1 MTLLFYLC
9 IVMLVYAYVGF
20 PAVLAARALVSRQER
35 ITPGSEAPA
44 ISVLLPV
51 YNGGAALEARVHQ
64 LLGLDYPEDRL
75 ELLVIS
81 DGSTDGTNEILQ
93 DLQLQDPRLVSVI
106 LHERM
111 GKEVALNAGIDRARH
126 DLLVF
131 VDVGVEVAPD
141 ALRRLMAVF
150 ADERVG
156 VATGIDESVPTSDST
171 VVQTAGLYT
180 RYEIAVRRLES
191 RLGSLFVVN
200 GCFFAARRHLCLGM
214 EPWVTVDMWVPIQ
227 SIRQGYL
234 VVLEEGARARVPTT
248 RDLGGEFQRR
258 VRTFHRGMT
267 TYIAA
272 FDLANPARY
281 GWIAIEYLSHK
292 LARWLVPLWLV
303 GLAAS
308 SIVLA
313 SESPLA
319 TIALVGQIGCYGLA
333 VAGLV
338 QVVPA
343 SLRRVADVCGFYLLV
358 NTALVVSWWHVIRGK
373 RVTHWQP
380 TGR

>member
-1 MTLLFYLC
+1 
-9 IVMLVYAYVGF
+9 MLVYAYVGF
-20 PAVLAARALVSRQER
+20 PAVLAARALVTRQER
-35 ITPGSEAPA
+35 LTLGGEVPA
-44 ISVLLPV
+44 ISILLPV
-51 YNGGAALEARVHQ
+51 YNGSAVLGARIHQ
-64 LLGLDYPEDRL
+64 LLSLDYPEDRL

-93 DLQLQDPRLVSVI
+93 SLRDPRLVPVI
-106 LHERM
+106 LPERK
-111 GKEVALNAGIDRARH
+111 GKEVALNAGIDRAHH

-131 VDVGVEVAPD
+131 IDLGVEVAPE

-156 VATGIDESVPTSDST
+156 VATGVDESMPTSDST

-214 EPWVTVDMWVPIQ
+214 EPWVTVDMWVPVQ
-227 SIRQGYL
+227 AIRQGYL
-234 VVLEEGARARVPTT
+234 VVLEEGAIARVPTT
-248 RDLGGEFQRR
+248 RDVGGEFQRR

-267 TYIAA
+267 TYLAA
-272 FDLANPARY
+272 FDLANPVRH

-303 GLAAS
+303 GLVAS
-308 SIVLA
+308 SIALA

-319 TIALVGQIGCYGLA
+319 TAALLGQIGCYGLA
-333 VAGLV
+333 VAALV
-338 QVVPA
+338 EVVPA
-343 SLRRVADVCGFYLLV
+343 TLRRVADVCGFYVLA
-358 NTALVVSWWHVIRGK
+358 NAALVVAWWRVLRGQ

-380 TGR
+380 TSR